1 MYGQT
6 IHYVPDIY
14 HNGETSISTD
24 YEIEVLLG
32 KEILSLKGIEGFENS
47 LMFDEN
53 GYTATKAVC
62 IVREH
67 NKIIG
72 ISGAAES
79 SVDGLWEV
87 GIDVLP
93 EYRNCRIGT
102 QLVKKLTDV
111 LLAKNIVPFYSA
123 SVTNIG
129 SQMVASRC
137 GYIPV
142 WVDTFGTIFDGTS
155 VYQDILCGLDIEFL
169 K

>member
-1 MYGQT
+1 
-6 IHYVPDIY
+6 
-14 HNGETSISTD
+14 
-24 YEIEVLLG
+24 
-32 KEILSLKGIEGFENS
+32 
-47 LMFDEN
+47 MFDEN

-111 LLAKNIVPFYSA
+111 LLAKNIVPFYSLLLPTL
-123 SVTNIG
+123 VL
-129 SQMVASRC
+129 R
-137 GYIPV
+137 
-142 WVDTFGTIFDGTS
+142 W
-155 VYQDILCGLDIEFL
+155 
-169 K
+169 

>member
-1 MYGQT
+1 M
-6 IHYVPDIY
+6 
-14 HNGETSISTD
+14 
-24 YEIEVLLG
+24 
-32 KEILSLKGIEGFENS
+32 
-47 LMFDEN
+47 
-53 GYTATKAVC
+53 
-62 IVREH
+62 
-67 NKIIG
+67 IIG
-72 ISGAAES
+72 
-79 SVDGLWEV
+79 SVDKTAE
-87 GIDVLP
+87 
-93 EYRNCRIGT
+93 T
-102 QLVKKLTDV
+102 QELVKKLTDV

>member
-1 MYGQT
+1 M
-6 IHYVPDIY
+6 
-14 HNGETSISTD
+14 
-24 YEIEVLLG
+24 
-32 KEILSLKGIEGFENS
+32 KW
-47 LMFDEN
+47 
-53 GYTATKAVC
+53 YTATKAVC

-111 LLAKNIVPFYSA
+111 LLAKI
-123 SVTNIG
+123 
-129 SQMVASRC
+129 
-137 GYIPV
+137 
-142 WVDTFGTIFDGTS
+142 
-155 VYQDILCGLDIEFL
+155 
-169 K
+169 

>member
-1 MYGQT
+1 MYQ
-6 IHYVPDIY
+6 
-14 HNGETSISTD
+14 
-24 YEIEVLLG
+24 
-32 KEILSLKGIEGFENS
+32 
-47 LMFDEN
+47 
-53 GYTATKAVC
+53 
-62 IVREH
+62 
-67 NKIIG
+67 
-72 ISGAAES
+72 AAES

-142 WVDTFGTIFDGTS
+142 WV
-155 VYQDILCGLDIEFL
+155 EF
-169 K
+169 